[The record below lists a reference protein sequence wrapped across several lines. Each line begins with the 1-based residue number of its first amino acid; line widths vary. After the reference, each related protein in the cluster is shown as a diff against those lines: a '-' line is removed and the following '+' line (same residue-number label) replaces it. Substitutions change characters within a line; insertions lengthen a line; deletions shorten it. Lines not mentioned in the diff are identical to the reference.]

1 MRKAIIIPILL
12 LAASAA
18 LAQGIDVKKLY
29 EIRTPEGLVIV
40 FYQNGSSFKAIDN
53 ADGTRASTSWIF
65 PEEGFRD
72 RYTLERVVALS
83 RHNIRSPLSGG
94 GSVLSRITSHEWFDW
109 TSAPGELSIRG
120 GVLETEMGQF
130 FRKWLVSE
138 GLMEENEIP
147 EEGAM
152 RFYSNSMQRTI
163 ATARYFSSGMLPVA
177 NVMGEPHYP
186 LGTKDPVFIP
196 RLTNIDDAFREKA
209 MSQIKAMGGK
219 DGLKGVASKLASNF
233 GVLEYVLDIKTS
245 PAAANDTLFFRMDDL
260 AIKLEEGKEPAM
272 TGGFKMANS
281 ASDALTLQYYEA
293 PSETL
298 AAFGHNLSVSEWE
311 SVAGVKDWYGDVLF
325 TAPAVAVNVAHPLL
339 ETMLG
344 EMRAEGRK
352 FSFLCGHDSNIASV
366 LAALDVEEYSLPDA
380 IEKKTPIGS
389 KLMVTLWDGKDGGRY
404 AGLFL
409 VYESPSQLRS
419 MPTLGPG
426 ETPTAFPVRLK
437 GLETN
442 PDGLYK
448 LSDLEARFQR
458 AIDEY

>member
-1 MRKAIIIPILL
+1 MRKAILIPLL
-12 LAASAA
+12 MVAASVAF
-18 LAQGIDVKKLY
+18 AQGIDVNKCC
-29 EIRTPEGLVIV
+29 EICTPGATVSPPEGL
-40 FYQNGSSFKAIDN
+40 
-53 ADGTRASTSWIF
+53 TSWIF

-94 GSVLSRITSHEWFDW
+94 GSVLSRITPHEWFDW
-109 TSAPGELSIRG
+109 TSAPGELSLKG

-130 FRKWLVSE
+130 FREWLVSE

-147 EEGAM
+147 REGAT
-152 RFYSNSMQRTI
+152 RFYANSMQRTI

-177 NVMGEPHYP
+177 NAVVEHHYP
-186 LGTKDPVFIP
+186 LGTMDPVFNP

-209 MSQIKAMGGK
+209 MAQIMAMGGK
-219 DGLKGVASKLASNF
+219 DGLMGVASKLSSNF
-233 GVLEYVLDIKTS
+233 SVIENVIDIQIS
-245 PAAANDTLFFRMDDL
+245 PAAANDTLFFRTDDL
-260 AIKLEEGKEPAM
+260 VIKLEEGKEPAM
-272 TGGFKMANS
+272 TGGFKIANS

-293 PSETL
+293 SSETG
-298 AAFGHNLSVSEWE
+298 AAFGHNLSISDWE

-344 EMRAEGRK
+344 EMREDGRK

-366 LAALDVEEYSLPDA
+366 LAALDVEEYSLPGA

-389 KLMVTLWDGKDGGRY
+389 KLMVTLWDGKDGCRY

-409 VYESPSQLRS
+409 VYETASQLRS
-419 MPTLGPG
+419 MPMLGVG
-426 ETPTAFPVRLK
+426 ETPMAFPVRLK

-448 LSDLEARFQR
+448 LSDLESRFQR
-458 AIDEY
+458 AIDEYYIS